1 MAANDSALL
10 VRLPCQRWSCRTF
23 IDIGAGWAPLP
34 LPPSCG
40 AVGRRALGGS
50 RLACASSSSTTVAY
64 DLTMFHHPFNF
75 SITACTL
82 SCSGRPSC
90 DSDTMDATQYVQ
102 QDAHSDT
109 HTAADQDLDQP
120 LHQHNAT
127 EDDEDDRDSAMGS
140 DGFPSETG
148 TIASEV
154 TNYRWEYGR
163 RWASESWPPNEHY
176 FPNDDNEMYRYGLT
190 NELIYLA
197 LGERHY
203 TAPLDQRNVHHVLDV
218 GCGTPVPLQSQT
230 TLTNLRR
237 WSLVHQHG
245 RRQCRHANTRRGPF
259 PHTAHQCPDELQM

>member
-1 MAANDSALL
+1 MNPPDLSA
-10 VRLPCQRWSCRTF
+10 CRVNARSVAPF
-23 IDIGAGWAPLP
+23 IDIGSGWAPLL

-40 AVGRRALGGS
+40 AVRGRALGGS
-50 RLACASSSSTTVAY
+50 RQACASSLSNTAAY

-75 SITACTL
+75 SIAACTPY
-82 SCSGRPSC
+82 CSSHPSC
-90 DSDTMDATQYVQ
+90 DTDTMDATRDATQSAQ

-109 HTAADQDLDQP
+109 HTAADQDLDQT

-127 EDDEDDRDSAMGS
+127 DDDEDDRDSAMGS

-148 TIASEV
+148 TIAPEV

-190 NELIYLA
+190 NDLIYLA
-197 LGERHY
+197 LGRRHY

-218 GCGTPVPLQSQT
+218 GCGTPVR
-230 TLTNLRR
+230 LRCSNPSNIYQAR
-237 WSLVHQHG
+237 ATGLSTW
-245 RRQCRHANTRRGPF
+245 P
-259 PHTAHQCPDELQM
+259 TAMAACKYTVWTFSPYNPPMSR